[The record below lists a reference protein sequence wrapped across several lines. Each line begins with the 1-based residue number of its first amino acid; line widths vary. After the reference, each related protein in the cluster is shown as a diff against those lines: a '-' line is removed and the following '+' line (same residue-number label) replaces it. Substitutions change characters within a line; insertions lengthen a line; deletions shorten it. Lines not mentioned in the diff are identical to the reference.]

1 MIVPKVCIYKFH
13 QAGEPFIRT
22 TYHEDLYKR
31 CWECGAIN
39 VSLHDHHPVPR
50 SRGGTKTI
58 PLCEPCHSKAH
69 HRKKNMNTSQLVHDT
84 YERKKRKA
92 SITGI
97 PMKWGDQNMAKRGT
111 QALGVIVRQENAR
124 KYNAM
129 IGSMLQKLDPDNQL
143 GLAGKA
149 EMLNEHGSTTRRG
162 RPFNTSNLHRILKF
176 NKREQT

>member
-1 MIVPKVCIYKFH
+1 
-13 QAGEPFIRT
+13 
-22 TYHEDLYKR
+22 
-31 CWECGAIN
+31 
-39 VSLHDHHPVPR
+39 
-50 SRGGTKTI
+50 
-58 PLCEPCHSKAH
+58 
-69 HRKKNMNTSQLVHDT
+69 MNTSQLVHDT

-111 QALGVIVRQENAR
+111 QALGVAVRQENAR

-129 IGSMLQKLDPDNQL
+129 IGSILQKLDPDNQL

-162 RPFNTSNLHRILKF
+162 RSFNTSNLHRILKF